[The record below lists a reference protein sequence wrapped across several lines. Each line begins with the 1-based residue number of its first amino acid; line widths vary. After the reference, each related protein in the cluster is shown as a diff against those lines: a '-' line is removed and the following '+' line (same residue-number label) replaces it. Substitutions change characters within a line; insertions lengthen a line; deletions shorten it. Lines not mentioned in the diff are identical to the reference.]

1 MNQCSPR
8 RKPLDGVR
16 AALSVAAEQ
25 RASISPPMDRVKDE
39 PIAEAEMNDADW
51 DEVAEYYKKN
61 PHGL

>member
-1 MNQCSPR
+1 M
-8 RKPLDGVR
+8 
-16 AALSVAAEQ
+16 AAEQ